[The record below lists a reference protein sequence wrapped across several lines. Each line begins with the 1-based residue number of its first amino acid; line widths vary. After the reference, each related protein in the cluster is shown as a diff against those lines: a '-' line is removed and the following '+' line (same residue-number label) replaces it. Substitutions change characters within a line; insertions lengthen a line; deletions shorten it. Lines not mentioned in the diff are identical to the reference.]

1 MNQRRTDLSR
11 ISAWGVS
18 RGSRNL
24 EFVLMA
30 VISLLCASCLGMA
43 SEPKSLVQPYYVVG
57 GGGDYYNLME
67 RGGHLMLVL
76 SPIDIKEFFPVGI
89 WRSVRLEVVPRIHLE
104 RPYLVTEEA
113 TAEKARVA
121 VDSSPATGPG

>member
-1 MNQRRTDLSR
+1 
-11 ISAWGVS
+11 
-18 RGSRNL
+18 
-24 EFVLMA
+24 
-30 VISLLCASCLGMA
+30 
-43 SEPKSLVQPYYVVG
+43 
-57 GGGDYYNLME
+57 
-67 RGGHLMLVL
+67 
-76 SPIDIKEFFPVGI
+76 VGI